1 MPSIEGE
8 EGYYLKNNFL
18 AHAALLEAHH
28 KQKEGTF
35 ISFHSAKFCLGL
47 SNRKGNTTF
56 CARLFSTIQLI
67 SKNVPLPIFTYI
79 EISKKIHIFS
89 VFFNPHSPSNTNA
102 HVNQ

>member
-1 MPSIEGE
+1 MSMPSIEGE

-47 SNRKGNTTF
+47 SQQKGQYSIL
-56 CARLFSTIQLI
+56 C
-67 SKNVPLPIFTYI
+67 
-79 EISKKIHIFS
+79 KI
-89 VFFNPHSPSNTNA
+89 VQYNPA
-102 HVNQ
+102 DQ